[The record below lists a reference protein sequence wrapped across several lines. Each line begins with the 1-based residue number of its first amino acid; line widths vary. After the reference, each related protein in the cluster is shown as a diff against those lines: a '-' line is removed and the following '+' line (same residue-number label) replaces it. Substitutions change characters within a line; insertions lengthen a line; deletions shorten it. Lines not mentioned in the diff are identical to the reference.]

1 MLLPCMPAGD
11 CISRA
16 GAAYPTA
23 MGGGVAQSRVC
34 AMQAQS
40 MVRTGHR
47 ENTLTAATLLP
58 RAPEGDKL
66 GVVAALT
73 NKVRV
78 I

>member
-1 MLLPCMPAGD
+1 
-11 CISRA
+11 
-16 GAAYPTA
+16 
-23 MGGGVAQSRVC
+23 MGGGIAQSWVC
-34 AMQAQS
+34 AMQAQP
-40 MVRTGHR
+40 MVRTGHWQ
-47 ENTLTAATLLP
+47 NTLTAATLLP